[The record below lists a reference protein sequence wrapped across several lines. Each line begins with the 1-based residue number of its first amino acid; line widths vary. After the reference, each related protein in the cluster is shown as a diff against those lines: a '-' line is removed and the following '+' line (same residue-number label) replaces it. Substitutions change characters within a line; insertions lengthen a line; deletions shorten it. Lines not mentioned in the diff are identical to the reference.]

1 MQPAAPAARSRL
13 SRADLEAVL
22 NVVRL
27 AYEGLA
33 QQAAWAEMLRQVR
46 GLFRA
51 QDAFL
56 VRTPLEP
63 GATSFIMADGVDPA
77 LQTRYSTRFTVP
89 LTNPSIAAVLD
100 LGLDG
105 TFMTS
110 DLVPWQRM
118 EKTEFFQAIRRP
130 RGVRW
135 EICGGRV
142 LASDSRR
149 YLTVNRQ
156 ASSPRFASREKA
168 LMDHLWPHI
177 DRVLELQDQT
187 ARREAEIQLFSGALD
202 TDPDALLFLHPDGGI
217 SALNGH
223 GMDLLSEKGR
233 RPREARSLEEL
244 REPLRAV
251 LREMFAFLSRL
262 GDSTRPP
269 VTMPQDRLVRLS
281 DSRTVRIR
289 AEVRFE
295 NGVAKGVIVRCQQKD
310 ATPKPPELNFAD
322 WGFTGREQE
331 VARALLKGSRGEE
344 ICRSLGISRDT
355 LKTHLRHLCQKTETL
370 GRTQL
375 VTQLFRGRSA

>member
-1 MQPAAPAARSRL
+1 MRPSAPAAKGRL

-22 NVVRL
+22 DVVRL

-46 GLFRA
+46 ALFRA
-51 QDAFL
+51 QDVFL

-63 GATSFIMADGVDPA
+63 GGTSYLMAEGVDPA
-77 LQTRYSTRFTVP
+77 LQARWSARFTVP
-89 LTNPSIAAVLD
+89 LTNPSIAAALD
-100 LGLDG
+100 LGVEG
-105 TFMTS
+105 TVISS
-110 DLVPWQRM
+110 DLVPRHRM
-118 EKTEFFQAIRRP
+118 EMTEYYESIRRP

-135 EICGGRV
+135 EICGARTK
-142 LASDSRR
+142 ATDSRR
-149 YLTVNRQ
+149 FLTVNRN
-156 ASSPRFASREKA
+156 ASSPRFASREEA
-168 LMDHLWPHI
+168 LMDRLWPHI

-187 ARREAEIQLFSGALD
+187 ARREAEIQLFSGALA
-202 TDPDALLFLHPDGGI
+202 TDPDALLFLQPDGGVR
-217 SALNGH
+217 ALNCH

-251 LREMFAFLSRL
+251 LREMFAFLSRV
-262 GDSTRPP
+262 GDPTRSP
-269 VTMPQDRLVRLS
+269 VTMPPDRLVRLS
-281 DSRTVRIR
+281 DSRAVRIR

-331 VARALLKGSRGEE
+331 VARAFLKGSTTEE

-355 LKTHLRHLCQKTETL
+355 LKTHVGHLCQKTETRT
-370 GRTQL
+370 RTQL
-375 VTQLFRGRSA
+375 LAQLFRGRSF

>member
-177 DRVLELQDQT
+177 DRVLKLQDQT

-202 TDPDALLFLHPDGGI
+202 TDPDALLFLQAEGGVR
-217 SALNGH
+217 ALNRH
-223 GMDLLSEKGR
+223 GMNLLSANGR
-233 RPREARSLEEL
+233 RPREVRNLEEL
-244 REPLRAV
+244 PGPLRAA
-251 LREMFAFLSRL
+251 LSEMSGFLSRL
-262 GDSTRPP
+262 GDSTRPS
-269 VTMPQDRLVRLS
+269 VTMPRDRVVQLS
-281 DSRTVRIR
+281 DSRTVRIH
-289 AEVRFE
+289 ADVQFE
-295 NGVAKGVIVRCQQKD
+295 NGVAKGAIVRCQREEP
-310 ATPKPPELNFAD
+310 APKPPQMNFAG
-322 WGFTGREQE
+322 WGFTAREEQ
-331 VARALLKGSRGEE
+331 VVRALLKGSTGEE
-344 ICRSLGISRDT
+344 ICDFLGISRDT
-355 LKTHLRHLCQKTETL
+355 LKTHVGHLCQKTETRS
-370 GRTQL
+370 RTQL
-375 VTQLFRGRSA
+375 VAQLFRGRSA